1 MTKQVQL
8 RRGTTAEHAAFTGA
22 VGELTIDT
30 TRDIAIVH
38 DGVKVGGHELV
49 GVAATGQ
56 TIVNKDGV
64 AIGASTLVPGS
75 QLTVQGN
82 TYVSGFSTFAGAV
95 SIGGTLL
102 ANNSSKFSGISTHRY
117 VQI

>member
-38 DGVKVGGHELV
+38 DGVKVGGH
-49 GVAATGQ
+49 
-56 TIVNKDGV
+56 
-64 AIGASTLVPGS
+64 
-75 QLTVQGN
+75 
-82 TYVSGFSTFAGAV
+82 
-95 SIGGTLL
+95 
-102 ANNSSKFSGISTHRY
+102 
-117 VQI
+117 